1 MPRIQVEGHEGMI
14 FSSAAGNN
22 ILIIFFPKRIDA
34 HHHWRRHC
42 CHHYHHS
49 RLSCQGDW
57 VEMSAEQS
65 PPWQCHI
72 VPMLRTV
79 NGFSLLFMSCGG
91 PWLLYPSLGWQGKC
105 VYDLLPSSLAFVC
118 LCPIS
123 RKIEFVVDS
132 MRYPTYIYS
141 SDHETSVHGSK

>member
-1 MPRIQVEGHEGMI
+1 VEGHEGMI
-14 FSSAAGNN
+14 FSSAVGNN

-49 RLSCQGDW
+49 RLSRQGDW

-79 NGFSLLFMSCGG
+79 NGFSLLFMSRGG
-91 PWLLYPSLGWQGKC
+91 PWLLYPGLGGRESVSMTCFPLLLRLYVC
-105 VYDLLPSSLAFVC
+105 VLSPENF
-118 LCPIS
+118 
-123 RKIEFVVDS
+123 
-132 MRYPTYIYS
+132 
-141 SDHETSVHGSK
+141 